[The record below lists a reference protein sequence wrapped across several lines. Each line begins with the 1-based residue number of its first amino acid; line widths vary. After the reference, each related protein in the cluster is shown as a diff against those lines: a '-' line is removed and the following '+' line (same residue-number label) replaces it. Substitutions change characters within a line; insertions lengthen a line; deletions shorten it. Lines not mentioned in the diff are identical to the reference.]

1 MPIINCTVESVPDRS
16 ENLGID
22 QPLPLNR
29 DLKYTFPRQGGVSA
43 PFCST
48 FSKFRMVFS
57 PLSTIPDVFMM
68 PSLVFHTRPLPPPRP
83 HKSYTTKRP
92 LP

>member
-43 PFCST
+43 PSCST
-48 FSKFRMVFS
+48 FSTFRMVSS

-68 PSLVFHTRPLPPPRP
+68 PSPWSSTPGLCPLPVP
-83 HKSYTTKRP
+83 
-92 LP
+92 

>member
-22 QPLPLNR
+22 HPLPLNR

-43 PFCST
+43 PSCST
-48 FSKFRMVFS
+48 FFKVPNGVLS
-57 PLSTIPDVFMM
+57 PIYNS
-68 PSLVFHTRPLPPPRP
+68 
-83 HKSYTTKRP
+83 
-92 LP
+92 